1 MLRLSRS
8 SRCPLIR
15 HAWKRGLEELPV
27 NRVEDEGQHD
37 GTPLINPTIIGRL
50 LFQDVFVGPPKWF
63 RVPGKGAPQRTY
75 RHQAGGMRHKEIDAY
90 ADSVSEEAVA
100 RGHPAL
106 DAVLERYNA
115 TDAENP
121 TGPITDTIG
130 LLGVSPTHD
139 PSAAS
144 AGPKATKES
153 PHPRVSG

>member
-50 LFQDVFVGPPKWF
+50 LFQDVFIGPPKWF

-75 RHQAGGMRHKEIDAY
+75 RHQAGGHEAQEDRCLRRFCQRGSGGPEAIQPWTPY
-90 ADSVSEEAVA
+90 WSV
-100 RGHPAL
+100 
-106 DAVLERYNA
+106 
-115 TDAENP
+115 T
-121 TGPITDTIG
+121 T
-130 LLGVSPTHD
+130 
-139 PSAAS
+139 
-144 AGPKATKES
+144 
-153 PHPRVSG
+153 